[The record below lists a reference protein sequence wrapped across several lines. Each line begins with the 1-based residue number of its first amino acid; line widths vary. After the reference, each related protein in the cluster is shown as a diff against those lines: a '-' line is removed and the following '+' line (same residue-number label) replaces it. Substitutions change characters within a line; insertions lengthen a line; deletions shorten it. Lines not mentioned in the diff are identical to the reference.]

1 MIIFGYVKSRRLG
14 KSLGINNLPKKYC
27 TYSCVYCQ
35 VGRTK
40 NLTIKRDEFYSPS
53 EIYDEVK
60 KYFERFKNKIDYI
73 TFVPNGEPTLD
84 INLGKTAKLLKK
96 FGKVAIITN
105 SSLIWDDKVK
115 ENLLNFDLVSFK
127 IDTVNE
133 KLWRFINRP
142 HKALNLN
149 LILENLLK
157 FREIFR
163 GHIITETMLINN
175 IEYDLEEIS
184 RFLGK
189 LKPALAYISIPI
201 RPPAEKWV
209 KPANEEILSKAYFI
223 FSKTVKTKFL
233 THVEDKDF
241 GITDDVVKDILSISS
256 VHPLREEILREILK
270 KHKSN
275 FSVVKKLL
283 EEGKLKIV
291 VYKNQKFYI
300 RKISN

>member
-1 MIIFGYVKSRRLG
+1 M
-14 KSLGINNLPKKYC
+14 
-27 TYSCVYCQ
+27 
-35 VGRTK
+35 
-40 NLTIKRDEFYSPS
+40 
-53 EIYDEVK
+53 
-60 KYFERFKNKIDYI
+60 
-73 TFVPNGEPTLD
+73 
-84 INLGKTAKLLKK
+84 
-96 FGKVAIITN
+96 AIITN

-175 IEYDLEEIS
+175 VEHDLEEIS

-189 LKPALAYISIPI
+189 LKPAIAYISIPI

-233 THVEDKDF
+233 THIEDKDF